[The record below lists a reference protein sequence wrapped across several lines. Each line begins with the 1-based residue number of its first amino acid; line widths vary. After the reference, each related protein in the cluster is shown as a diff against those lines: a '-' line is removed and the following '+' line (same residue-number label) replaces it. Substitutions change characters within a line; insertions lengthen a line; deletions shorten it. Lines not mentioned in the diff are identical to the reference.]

1 MKARNLYCM
10 MAAVWL
16 LGLSLPA
23 SAQVA
28 NNNIKKTTGYAPVN
42 GLKLYY
48 EVYGEGQPLVLLH
61 GSYMTIDLNWS
72 QIMPALAKNHKV
84 IAIEMQGHGRTADI
98 DRPVSYKALADDV
111 AGLLKHLK
119 IDSADILGY
128 SLGGTVAFQF
138 GIQYPRMVKKL
149 IAISTVY
156 KYTGWQPEVLDV
168 LKIMSPEFL
177 DNTPLK
183 QAYTSVAPQPN
194 NWSNF
199 LKKYIAFDKLDFDL
213 GANNIKAFKFPVL
226 LIMGDNDGVDLNHK
240 VDMYKLVGGG
250 AFADMTGLPKSQLA
264 IVPAATHV
272 TLMLHTEK
280 LASIILPFIDNVP
293 PLSLPAQ

>member
-48 EVYGEGQPLVLLH
+48 EVYGEGEPLVLLH
-61 GSYMTIDLNWS
+61 GSYMTIELNWS

-250 AFADMTGLPKSQLA
+250 AFADMTGLPRSQLA
-264 IVPAATHV
+264 IVPATTHV

-293 PLSLPAQ
+293 PLSLPGH